1 MISLTIVE
9 RRIIYII
16 LQLIIYSS
24 FHNPR
29 VESFD
34 MNNLHLNT
42 IVCLIFS
49 WEDQPVLVIEMGT
62 IIRCLGKVLRLVI
75 DRDRASK
82 VQFKRGHWA
91 YDFTISGLLGD
102 YRELRWILGKKS
114 TLQTWLYFCC
124 CFWTVEVEKCIQ
136 ILDFSQNRNSFVWYS
151 LLFSPLSWGWEI
163 WQFQSEKGIKYHIF
177 YLMPAC

>member
-1 MISLTIVE
+1 MTIVE

-34 MNNLHLNT
+34 MYNLHLNT

-49 WEDQPVLVIEMGT
+49 WEDQVCTSVHVIEMGT

-102 YRELRWILGKKS
+102 YRGLR
-114 TLQTWLYFCC
+114 
-124 CFWTVEVEKCIQ
+124 
-136 ILDFSQNRNSFVWYS
+136 
-151 LLFSPLSWGWEI
+151 
-163 WQFQSEKGIKYHIF
+163 
-177 YLMPAC
+177 